1 MEFWKLAYERNW
13 VDATTLKK
21 AVKTDKN
28 PYGEIT
34 PEEYKDITGIEFV
47 E

>member
-1 MEFWKLAYERNW
+1 MSFWQLAYNSKW
-13 VDATTLKK
+13 VDAEFLKQ
-21 AVKTDKN
+21 VVITESN

-34 PEEYKDITGIEFV
+34 PQEYFEITGIEFV